1 MKTAPNQTAFETAPD
16 KAHLTTSIFLGTD
29 NPRHIR
35 AIAALLAG
43 PKSREELDA
52 KVGCSNGP
60 QVVAGLRSL
69 GLDVPCRLVA
79 GVDRD
84 GRHIKWG
91 EYRLSETDQQNLKA
105 WRKTQ
110 AAELTGECS

>member
-43 PKSREELDA
+43 PKSREELDCRRA
-52 KVGCSNGP
+52 FKTTQLCALNFT
-60 QVVAGLRSL
+60 QGL
-69 GLDVPCRLVA
+69 
-79 GVDRD
+79 
-84 GRHIKWG
+84 
-91 EYRLSETDQQNLKA
+91 
-105 WRKTQ
+105 
-110 AAELTGECS
+110 